1 MIQRPCIVRMQEVAL
16 QTSGTSQHSHR
27 LLGIVPWSCERQRPL
42 NGLTHSPCLRG
53 QVRLPSIACLQG
65 PLGSGS
71 CPLLCLE
78 CSTPTLTPI
87 NTSVFE
93 ETSRALAGGS
103 LPIAFSIGD
112 GTTPSVVTLCMSAPS
127 APCLHLPLWLPPSE
141 LRVLGGD
148 WVFPVSVS
156 AQCILDVQKY
166 FKWEGNLEIV
176 YHRPSVKTPRVQPWP
191 LS

>member
-16 QTSGTSQHSHR
+16 QISGTSQHSHR

-127 APCLHLPLWLPPSE
+127 APCLHLPLWLPPSA
-141 LRVLGGD
+141 LRVPRWGLG
-148 WVFPVSVS
+148 
-156 AQCILDVQKY
+156 
-166 FKWEGNLEIV
+166 
-176 YHRPSVKTPRVQPWP
+176 
-191 LS
+191 LSCLGKCAVHIRRAKIF